1 MRGTRLVV
9 RWVTPWPADELVH
22 LLTPAEQA
30 RLERLRQAGD
40 RDRFATGRAL
50 ARVVVGEWLGAAAR
64 DVTLVSRCPT
74 CGGTDHGVPSVVP
87 AGVSVTAP
95 RPVPWV
101 SVTHAGAV
109 VAVAV
114 TDAGPV
120 GIDTEP
126 VTGAVFAGFDDVA
139 LAGSEARALRGGAGA
154 GTGTRADADADADAD
169 DGLVPADARLRLWV
183 RKEAV
188 LKAIGRGL
196 TTDPRDVLVSG
207 WAEPGR
213 VLRLPGEP
221 DPGAWRLWEPEL
233 RPGYVT
239 TVAVRPT
246 GDRPVTTDVRE
257 LDGAAPA

>member
-1 MRGTRLVV
+1 MPGTRLVV
-9 RWVTPWPADELVH
+9 RWVVPRPAGELVH

-30 RLERLRQAGD
+30 RLDRLRHAAD

-50 ARVVVGEWLGAAAR
+50 ARVVVGEWLGIAAH
-64 DVTLVSRCPT
+64 DVALVSRCPT
-74 CGGTDHGVPSVVP
+74 CGGTDHGVPTVLP
-87 AGVSVTAP
+87 AGLPALAPGPVQPSDGSTVPRVSV
-95 RPVPWV
+95 
-101 SVTHAGAV
+101 SHAGAV

-139 LAGSEARALRGGAGA
+139 LAGSEVQAL
-154 GTGTRADADADADAD
+154 RADAGRGTEAD
-169 DGLVPADARLRLWV
+169 DSSLPAEARLRLWV

-188 LKAIGRGL
+188 LKATGRGL
-196 TTDPRDVLVSG
+196 ATDPRDVLVPG
-207 WAEPGR
+207 WDEPAR

-221 DPGAWRLWEPEL
+221 DPGGWRLWEPEL

-239 TVAVRPT
+239 TVAVRAAD
-246 GDRPVTTDVRE
+246 DRTVTTDVRE
-257 LDGAAPA
+257 LGGAAPA